1 MSERFTGIPPERS
14 GPIAHRNPG
23 SLKRCPRCPTVGPTA
38 PHLRFPRRRSAIR
51 LEERE
56 TAQADEKGAVRSLY
70 GIDGPRRR
78 PTPVAIDADAVVV
91 LPNDA
96 RPEAIDLD
104 VPRTAAL
111 VEPDVLQTQAIRPA
125 SEEDAA
131 DVGDEHSAETAAEAP
146 SVQDL
151 WRGESDERARSLRT
165 ASDLAE
171 MEQRFDTLRI
181 ELEAALD
188 RRIRVAVDQMQT
200 TFDKEIEALRA
211 ANREEAKRI
220 RSSNDEAFVRIKV
233 SNTTELDRIRAAIG
247 EGVERLCS
255 VLEGQLDRVWSA
267 NDVELERIRSAGAD
281 RLAEVHDL
289 LKHQLDLLRAERAE
303 TAPAPAGD
311 LIWNVEPNPM
321 PETAGEPELT
331 SRRWLRRR
339 GVPAPH

>member
-1 MSERFTGIPPERS
+1 MFAWIVQWYRKVPRWPNLRVNDAPGANVRSHNPVFEVVVWVRVPLLTHRTLMPRAIVIDPGWKALSTIRTRTRDPPLAWSPGASAPAAGASATNATTRTTQVMSERFTGIPPERS
-14 GPIAHRNPG
+14 GPVAHRNPG
-23 SLKRCPRCPTVGPTA
+23 SLKRCPCCPTVGPTA

-78 PTPVAIDADAVVV
+78 PTPVAIDAEAVVV

-111 VEPDVLQTQAIRPA
+111 VEPDVLETQAIRPA
-125 SEEDAA
+125 SEHDAA

-171 MEQRFDTLRI
+171 MERRFDTLRI

-200 TFDKEIEALRA
+200 TFDKEKIGRA
-211 ANREEAKRI
+211 H
-220 RSSNDEAFVRIKV
+220 V
-233 SNTTELDRIRAAIG
+233 
-247 EGVERLCS
+247 
-255 VLEGQLDRVWSA
+255 
-267 NDVELERIRSAGAD
+267 
-281 RLAEVHDL
+281 
-289 LKHQLDLLRAERAE
+289 
-303 TAPAPAGD
+303 
-311 LIWNVEPNPM
+311 
-321 PETAGEPELT
+321 
-331 SRRWLRRR
+331 
-339 GVPAPH
+339 